1 MKSSFKFGLVAA
13 ATVLVFA
20 GSASAQLDEICRE
33 FGIAPSMDSPFA
45 HVPYVYGRV
54 VAKGFDVNAKIPKLT
69 ISLVS
74 MQATERLTLGRSGNY
89 CFKRRSN
96 SGELVIEVNGIEAG
110 RRTLTASGSEQQRE
124 DFEIYSNESQ
134 GAAPGVVSAKFSHP
148 RNEKTVDLYKRT
160 LDLESKGET
169 GKAIESLREIVV
181 VDPADFVA
189 WAKLGSL
196 YLTEKNYAEADAAL
210 RRSLELKVEYTPA
223 WIYVGKLRLEQQQAP
238 AAIEIFKHV
247 ITLEPQSAR
256 AFQLLGQSYLQDRK
270 GTLGAEALNEAIRL
284 DPIGMAECHLLLAHL
299 FDLAGAK
306 NMAAREY
313 KVFLT
318 KVPDYPQKK
327 KLEKFIKENPQ

>member
-110 RRTLTASGSEQQRE
+110 RRTMTASGSEQQRE

-134 GAAPGVVSAKFSHP
+134 GSAPGVVSAEFSHP
-148 RNEKTVDLYKRT
+148 RNEKTVDLYKWT

-181 VDPADFVA
+181 VDRADFVA

-256 AFQLLGQSYLQDRK
+256 AFQLLGQSYLHDRK

-306 NMAAREY
+306 DMAAREY

-318 KVPDYPQKK
+318 KVPNYPQKK